1 MSLKNQDI
9 KINQVVARKVVEEV
23 AKITNVGGSFE
34 VIKKSRYNVEYD
46 AFKTLPVNLGAMYK
60 TAAQTYGEADFIV
73 YKDERHSFIG
83 LYQQAIAFSL
93 VLKNDFKIVAGD
105 KVVIAMRNY
114 PEWIIAFMGITQLG
128 AVAVPLNA
136 WWQEDEFMQ
145 VIEHSQALVVITD
158 DKRFDLLSQRLFSK
172 NIPAIIARPSE
183 EQDSSLCMKKLMMP
197 YLNSSDLVSTDS
209 TFSAGLAQSNKIVS
223 MFNQVAANDIAT
235 IFYTS
240 GSTGVPKGAVS
251 THESIL
257 TAINTWIMLGTAAGI
272 ANRGIAD
279 EPEFPAAALMT
290 VPLFHVTGC
299 HTLFLLSMIAGRKTV
314 MMPYWDAEEAL
325 KLIDQ
330 ERITYFNGVPTMS
343 MELMDHPNRGD
354 YDLSSLN
361 DVCAGGAARPPEH
374 VRKIYDAFEKG
385 NPSCGYGLTE
395 TNALGAVNGPAD
407 YIYKPNSAGLPTP
420 PIVDLQIIDEQ
431 GVVLAEGEVGEIVI
445 KTLAN
450 IIEYW
455 REPELTKDAFIRGY
469 FKTGDLGYLDDEGFV
484 YIVDRAKDIII
495 RGGENISCLEVEA
508 AIYKH
513 DAVVETAVFAV
524 PDHRLGEVSAAVVCV
539 KDGSSTTQADL
550 QAFVIQHLAKFKVPE
565 HVWFVSEKLPR
576 LGSGKIN
583 KKELKAHYVEQ
594 FV

>member
-9 KINQVVARKVVEEV
+9 KINQVVAKKVVEQ
-23 AKITNVGGSFE
+23 ITHITQVDSIFE
-34 VIKKSRYNVEYD
+34 VIKKTRKNIEYN
-46 AFKTLPVNLGAMYK
+46 AFKKLPLNLGAMYQS
-60 TAAQTYGEADFIV
+60 AAETYGTADFII
-73 YKDERHSFIG
+73 YKNERHSFAD
-83 LYQQAIAFSL
+83 LYQHAAAFSL
-93 VLKNDFKIVAGD
+93 VLQNDFNIVSGD

-114 PEWIIAFMGITQLG
+114 PDWIIAFMGITMLG

-136 WWQEDEFMQ
+136 WWQEDEFMR
-145 VIEHSQALVVITD
+145 VIEHSQSLVVITD
-158 DKRFDLLSQRLFSK
+158 DKRFDILCQRLVNK
-172 NIPAIIARPSE
+172 NIPVIIARPSDS
-183 EQDSSLCMKKLMMP
+183 QDPSLSMAELIKP
-197 YLNSSDLVSTDS
+197 YLSQVTATTSL
-209 TFSAGLAQSNKIVS
+209 FSKVCAD
-223 MFNQVAANDIAT
+223 DIAT

-257 TAINTWIMLGTAAGI
+257 TAINTWLMLGTAAGI
-272 ANRGIAD
+272 ANEGIA
-279 EPEFPAAALMT
+279 EVAEFPPVALMT

-314 MMPYWDAEEAL
+314 MMPYWEAEEAL
-325 KLIDQ
+325 KLIEK

-343 MELMDHPNRGD
+343 MELMNHPNRD
-354 YDLSSLN
+354 NYDLTSLN

-374 VRKIYDAFEKG
+374 VRKIYQSFEKG

-407 YIYKPNSAGLPTP
+407 YIHKPNSAGLPTP
-420 PIVDLQIIDEQ
+420 PIVDLQIINEQ
-431 GVVLAEGEVGEIVI
+431 GIVLAQGEVGEIVI

-455 REPELTKDAFIRGY
+455 REPELTKEAFIDGY
-469 FKTGDLGYLDDEGFV
+469 FRTGDLGYLDDEGFI

-513 DAVVETAVFAV
+513 DDVIETAVFAV
-524 PDHRLGEVSAAVVCV
+524 PDERLGEVSAAVVCF
-539 KDGSSTTQADL
+539 KLNSTITQVDL
-550 QAFVIQHLAKFKVPE
+550 QSFVTQHLAKFKVPE
-565 HVWFVSEKLPR
+565 HVWFVSDKLPR

-583 KKELKAHYVEQ
+583 KKVLKAHYSQQLV
-594 FV
+594 